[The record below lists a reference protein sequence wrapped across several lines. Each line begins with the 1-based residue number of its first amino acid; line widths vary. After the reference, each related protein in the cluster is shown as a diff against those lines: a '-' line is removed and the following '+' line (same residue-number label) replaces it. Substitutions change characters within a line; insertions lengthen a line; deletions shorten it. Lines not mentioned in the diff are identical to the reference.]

1 MAHWYHFDDPDVALL
16 GQSGLSREFEEP
28 QSPFRMSQ
36 LTMITRESAVRL
48 LTAYRV
54 LRGEDQLRIRLALQ
68 RLIRARNQNHLGNR
82 ASDLAIALEGRQR
95 TRPCSASRV
104 PTLDGAAALLL
115 RAGLGD
121 PSHAI
126 PCGQGRLNLRD

>member
-1 MAHWYHFDDPDVALL
+1 MSWFQELNVASLLLALTPGAVPIEMAHWYHFHDPDVALL

-54 LRGEDQLRIRLALQ
+54 LRGET
-68 RLIRARNQNHLGNR
+68 N
-82 ASDLAIALEGRQR
+82 
-95 TRPCSASRV
+95 
-104 PTLDGAAALLL
+104 
-115 RAGLGD
+115 
-121 PSHAI
+121 
-126 PCGQGRLNLRD
+126 